1 MLKYFNFLFSDS
13 KFCRRKDNIVKNEAI
28 QIQISHLVALPILI
42 QVHVVSRIRILQL
55 ESNLLSPEFLKPC
68 SNFQPRQTQA
78 SESNFIIGI
87 REKSALF
94 LVR

>member
-1 MLKYFNFLFSDS
+1 M
-13 KFCRRKDNIVKNEAI
+13 VKNEI
-28 QIQISHLVALPILI
+28 TQIQISLLVALPILI
-42 QVHVVSRIRILQL
+42 QVHVVSRIKILRL
-55 ESNLLSPEFLKPC
+55 KATLPSPQFLKPC
-68 SNFQPRQTQA
+68 SNFQRRETQA